1 MPLGL
6 DVHRK
11 RWADVADEMSD
22 EDTSE
27 EEGEEDEQGQEN
39 TDSSRRSWSVS
50 ATTKTS
56 PKGANDSPKGANETL
71 APERVPEPYD
81 SSFDEFL
88 TTWVPPPAKPKTR
101 TKIKIKKDGTS
112 TVVHSQTRNQDVSV
126 AVERYE
132 SYELYNQSRLKTK
145 QTAVSLAA
153 VSSEA
158 VKS

>member
-22 EDTSE
+22 EETSE
-27 EEGEEDEQGQEN
+27 EEDEEQDN
-39 TDSSRRSWSVS
+39 TDRSRRSWSVS
-50 ATTKTS
+50 TTTKTS
-56 PKGANDSPKGANETL
+56 PPKGAIETTL
-71 APERVPEPYD
+71 GTPERVPEPYD

-112 TVVHSQTRNQDVSV
+112 TVVQSQTRHQDVSV
-126 AVERYE
+126 VEARYD
-132 SYELYNQSRLKTK
+132 SYELYNQSLLKTK
-145 QTAVSLAA
+145 QTAVPSKA

>member
-22 EDTSE
+22 EETSE
-27 EEGEEDEQGQEN
+27 EEDEEQDN
-39 TDSSRRSWSVS
+39 TDRSRRSWSVS
-50 ATTKTS
+50 TTTKTS
-56 PKGANDSPKGANETL
+56 PPKGAIETL
-71 APERVPEPYD
+71 GTPERVPEPYD

-101 TKIKIKKDGTS
+101 TKIKIKKDGSS
-112 TVVHSQTRNQDVSV
+112 TVVQSQTRHQDVSV
-126 AVERYE
+126 VEERYD
-132 SYELYNQSRLKTK
+132 SYELYNQSLLKTK
-145 QTAVSLAA
+145 QTAVPSKA